1 MTTTTLTVI
10 PMMTALVLLPPL
22 LLSSDEDFSGVG
34 VGGFGEAGE
43 AGVGVGD
50 AGGMFW
56 GEETM
61 GWSGKIV

>member
-22 LLSSDEDFSGVG
+22 LLSSDEDF
-34 VGGFGEAGE
+34 A
-43 AGVGVGD
+43 GVGD

-61 GWSGKIV
+61 GWSGKIL